1 MEAENDEYDRM
12 RATENGDETATGRT
26 AVATIAL
33 AGLLAGNGLFVE
45 PVSQAA
51 SAVPATTT
59 STYEESDGAIEFA
72 GEGRLMGAPGDSAGK
87 VNHLD
92 AKGSVKLTFV
102 GSEVTSLSRVSPTSG
117 PNGVLIDAKKV
128 ATVDRY
134 AAEDD
139 KECSKA
145 AFTKMGLA
153 EGEHTIEVV
162 WTEMRNAKASAPTSY
177 STLSS
182 SPPALSPSRSSS
194 RRQQLTWTDASQYP
208 LAEYVVNWSTNGYDF
223 TPVAAVSASRNSYL
237 EISVRPGLRC
247 NDTVSASDLS
257 NRVSSTSGSRWEY

>member
-1 MEAENDEYDRM
+1 MEAENDEYDRI

-26 AVATIAL
+26 AVATITL

-51 SAVPATTT
+51 SAASAVPATTT
-59 STYEESDGAIEFA
+59 STYEESDGAIKFA

-92 AKGSVKLTFV
+92 AKGPVKLTFV

-117 PNGVLIDAKKV
+117 PNDVLIDAKQV

-139 KECSKA
+139 EECSKA
-145 AFTKMGLA
+145 VFTKMGLA

-162 WTEMRNAKASAPTSY
+162 WTEIRNAKASAPLVYDAFVVTSCA
-177 STLSS
+177 SAEPIVKPTPAAHLDRRVAV
-182 SPPALSPSRSSS
+182 PPR
-194 RRQQLTWTDASQYP
+194 
-208 LAEYVVNWSTNGYDF
+208 
-223 TPVAAVSASRNSYL
+223 
-237 EISVRPGLRC
+237 
-247 NDTVSASDLS
+247 
-257 NRVSSTSGSRWEY
+257 